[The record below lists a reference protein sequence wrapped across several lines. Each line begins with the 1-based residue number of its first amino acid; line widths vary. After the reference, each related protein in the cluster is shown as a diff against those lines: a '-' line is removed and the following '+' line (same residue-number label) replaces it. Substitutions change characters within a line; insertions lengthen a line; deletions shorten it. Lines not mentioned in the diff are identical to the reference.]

1 MKLFKGLCIFAAG
14 ALAGA
19 AVAARAVRE
28 KYQQEAEEE
37 IAEMRDYYRELRKN
51 AKTPDE
57 DKMLEEDENSKEEKE
72 ETKEEIAEMRNE
84 YDEIVKGYT
93 NYTQYLSK
101 AAAKYFD
108 TETKENKKE
117 EKEERTNYEPFI
129 IDAEEFGEDPSY
141 DTTTLTYYK
150 DKVLTNDLDDVIDY
164 SVAGE
169 ENLKIFDEYPDC
181 KAIYVRDDI
190 YMVDYEILRDPYQ
203 YDEYD
208 DFPDKKPHQL

>member
-19 AVAARAVRE
+19 AVAARMVRD

-72 ETKEEIAEMRNE
+72 VKEENTKNE
-84 YDEIVKGYT
+84 YNKIVENYT
-93 NYTQYLSK
+93 NYTQYN
-101 AAAKYFD
+101 D

-129 IDAEEFGEDPSY
+129 IDAEEFGEDPGY
-141 DTTTLTYYK
+141 DTATLTYYK
-150 DKVLTNDLDDVIDY
+150 DKVLTDDLDDVIDY

-190 YMVDYEILRDPYQ
+190 YMVDYEIIRDPYQ

>member
-19 AVAARAVRE
+19 AVAARMVRD

-72 ETKEEIAEMRNE
+72 ENDKNE
-84 YDEIVKGYT
+84 YDEIVKNYT
-93 NYTQYLSK
+93 NYTQYN
-101 AAAKYFD
+101 D

-190 YMVDYEILRDPYQ
+190 YMVDYEIIRDPYQ

>member
-19 AVAARAVRE
+19 AVAARVVRE

-57 DKMLEEDENSKEEKE
+57 NKMLEEDENSKEEKE
-72 ETKEEIAEMRNE
+72 ENTKNE

-93 NYTQYLSK
+93 NYTQYN
-101 AAAKYFD
+101 D

-129 IDAEEFGEDPSY
+129 IDVEEFGEDPTY
-141 DTTTLTYYK
+141 DTATLTYYK

-169 ENLKIFDEYPDC
+169 ENLKIFDEHPDC

-190 YMVDYEILRDPYQ
+190 YMVDYEIIRDPYQ

>member
-19 AVAARAVRE
+19 AVAARVVRD

-37 IAEMRDYYRELRKN
+37 IAEMREYYRELRKN
-51 AKTPDE
+51 AKTPNE
-57 DKMLEEDENSKEEKE
+57 DKMIEEDENNKEEKE
-72 ETKEEIAEMRNE
+72 VEEENSKNE
-84 YDEIVKGYT
+84 YNEIVKGYT
-93 NYTQYLSK
+93 NYTQYN
-101 AAAKYFD
+101 D
-108 TETKENKKE
+108 TDIKENKE

-129 IDAEEFGEDPSY
+129 IDVEEFGEDPTY
-141 DTTTLTYYK
+141 DTATLTYYK

-169 ENLKIFDEYPDC
+169 ENLKIFDEHPDC

-190 YMVDYEILRDPYQ
+190 YMVDYEIIRDPYQ

>member
-19 AVAARAVRE
+19 VVAARAVRD

-37 IAEMRDYYRELRKN
+37 IAEMRDYYRELRKEN
-51 AKTPDE
+51 VEKYPVQN
-57 DKMLEEDENSKEEKE
+57 EEAEAEKE
-72 ETKEEIAEMRNE
+72 ENTKDE

-129 IDAEEFGEDPSY
+129 IDVEEFGEDPTY
-141 DTTTLTYYK
+141 DTATLTYYK

-169 ENLKIFDEYPDC
+169 ENLKIFDEHPDC

-190 YMVDYEILRDPYQ
+190 YMVDYEIIRDPYQ

>member
-19 AVAARAVRE
+19 AVAARAVRD

-51 AKTPDE
+51 AKASNE
-57 DKMLEEDENSKEEKE
+57 DTIVEENSKEEKE
-72 ETKEEIAEMRNE
+72 ENDKNE
-84 YDEIVKGYT
+84 YDEIVKNYT

-169 ENLKIFDEYPDC
+169 ENLKIFDEHPDC

>member
-19 AVAARAVRE
+19 AVAARVVRE

-51 AKTPDE
+51 AKASNE
-57 DKMLEEDENSKEEKE
+57 DTIVEEENIKEEKE
-72 ETKEEIAEMRNE
+72 ENDKNE
-84 YDEIVKGYT
+84 YDEIVKNYT

-129 IDAEEFGEDPSY
+129 IDVEEFGEDPTY
-141 DTTTLTYYK
+141 DTATLTYYK

-169 ENLKIFDEYPDC
+169 ENLKIFDEHPDC

-190 YMVDYEILRDPYQ
+190 YMVDYEIIRDPYQ

>member
-19 AVAARAVRE
+19 AVAARVVRD

-37 IAEMRDYYRELRKN
+37 IAEMRDYYRELRKEN
-51 AKTPDE
+51 VEKYPVQN
-57 DKMLEEDENSKEEKE
+57 EEVEAEKE
-72 ETKEEIAEMRNE
+72 ENTKDE

-93 NYTQYLSK
+93 NYTQYN
-101 AAAKYFD
+101 D
-108 TETKENKKE
+108 IETKENKKE

-129 IDAEEFGEDPSY
+129 IDVEEFGEDPTY
-141 DTTTLTYYK
+141 DTATLTYYK
-150 DKVLTNDLDDVIDY
+150 DKVLTDDLDDVIDY

-169 ENLKIFDEYPDC
+169 ENLKIFDEHPDC

-208 DFPDKKPHQL
+208 DFPYKKPHQL

>member
-19 AVAARAVRE
+19 AVAARAVRD

-57 DKMLEEDENSKEEKE
+57 DKMVVEENTKEEKE
-72 ETKEEIAEMRNE
+72 ENAKNE

-129 IDAEEFGEDPSY
+129 IDAEEFGEDPTY
-141 DTTTLTYYK
+141 DTATLTYYK

-169 ENLKIFDEYPDC
+169 ENLKIFDEHPDC

-190 YMVDYEILRDPYQ
+190 YMVDYEIIRDPYQ

>member
-19 AVAARAVRE
+19 AVAARVVRD

-72 ETKEEIAEMRNE
+72 EKEENDKNE
-84 YDEIVKGYT
+84 YDEIVKNYT
-93 NYTQYLSK
+93 NYTQYN
-101 AAAKYFD
+101 D

-129 IDAEEFGEDPSY
+129 IDVEEFGEDPTY
-141 DTTTLTYYK
+141 DTATLTYYK

-169 ENLKIFDEYPDC
+169 ENLKIFDEHPDC

>member
-1 MKLFKGLCIFAAG
+1 MKLFKSLCIFAAG

-19 AVAARAVRE
+19 AVAARVVRD

-37 IAEMRDYYRELRKN
+37 IAEMRDYYRELRKEN
-51 AKTPDE
+51 VEKYPVQN
-57 DKMLEEDENSKEEKE
+57 EEAEAEKE
-72 ETKEEIAEMRNE
+72 ENTKDE
-84 YDEIVKGYT
+84 YNKIVKDYT
-93 NYTQYLSK
+93 NYTQYN
-101 AAAKYFD
+101 D

-129 IDAEEFGEDPSY
+129 IDVEEFGEDPTY
-141 DTTTLTYYK
+141 DTATLTYYK

-169 ENLKIFDEYPDC
+169 ENLKIFDEHPDC

-190 YMVDYEILRDPYQ
+190 YMVDYEIIRDPYQ

>member
-19 AVAARAVRE
+19 ATAARAVRD

-51 AKTPDE
+51 TKTPDE
-57 DKMLEEDENSKEEKE
+57 DKMVVEENTKEEKE
-72 ETKEEIAEMRNE
+72 ENAKNE

-129 IDAEEFGEDPSY
+129 IDVEEFGEDPTY
-141 DTTTLTYYK
+141 DTATLTYYK

-169 ENLKIFDEYPDC
+169 ENLKIFDEHPDC

-190 YMVDYEILRDPYQ
+190 YMVDYEIIRDPYQ

>member
-19 AVAARAVRE
+19 AVAARAVRD

-37 IAEMRDYYRELRKN
+37 IAEMRDYYRELRKEN
-51 AKTPDE
+51 IEKYPVQN
-57 DKMLEEDENSKEEKE
+57 EEAEAEKE
-72 ETKEEIAEMRNE
+72 ENTKDE
-84 YDEIVKGYT
+84 YNEIVQNYT
-93 NYTQYLSK
+93 NYTQYN
-101 AAAKYFD
+101 D
-108 TETKENKKE
+108 IETKENKKE

-129 IDAEEFGEDPSY
+129 IDVEEFGEDPTY
-141 DTTTLTYYK
+141 DTATLTYYK

-169 ENLKIFDEYPDC
+169 ENLKIFDEHPDC

-203 YDEYD
+203 YDEYE

>member
-19 AVAARAVRE
+19 AVAARAVRD

-37 IAEMRDYYRELRKN
+37 IAEMREYYRELRKEN
-51 AKTPDE
+51 VEKYPVQS
-57 DKMLEEDENSKEEKE
+57 EEVEAEKE
-72 ETKEEIAEMRNE
+72 ENTKDE

-117 EKEERTNYEPFI
+117 EKEERTNYDPFI
-129 IDAEEFGEDPSY
+129 IDVEEFGEDPTY
-141 DTTTLTYYK
+141 DTATLTYYK

-169 ENLKIFDEYPDC
+169 ENLKIFDEHPDC

-190 YMVDYEILRDPYQ
+190 YMVDYEIIRDPYQ

>member
-19 AVAARAVRE
+19 AVAARAVRD

-37 IAEMRDYYRELRKN
+37 IAEMRDYYRELRKEN
-51 AKTPDE
+51 VEKYPVQN
-57 DKMLEEDENSKEEKE
+57 EEAEAEKE
-72 ETKEEIAEMRNE
+72 ENTKDE

-129 IDAEEFGEDPSY
+129 IDVEEFGEDPTY
-141 DTTTLTYYK
+141 DTATLTYYK

-169 ENLKIFDEYPDC
+169 ENLKIFDEHPDC

-203 YDEYD
+203 YDEYED
-208 DFPDKKPHQL
+208 GFLDKKPHQL

>member
-19 AVAARAVRE
+19 AVAARVVRD

-51 AKTPDE
+51 ATTPDE
-57 DKMLEEDENSKEEKE
+57 DKMLEEDENNKEEKE
-72 ETKEEIAEMRNE
+72 ENDKNE
-84 YDEIVKGYT
+84 YDEIVKNYT
-93 NYTQYLSK
+93 NYTQYN
-101 AAAKYFD
+101 D

-190 YMVDYEILRDPYQ
+190 YMVDYEIIRDPYQ

>member
-19 AVAARAVRE
+19 AVAARMVRD

-57 DKMLEEDENSKEEKE
+57 DKMLEEDENRKEEKE
-72 ETKEEIAEMRNE
+72 VKEENTKNE
-84 YDEIVKGYT
+84 YNKIVENYT
-93 NYTQYLSK
+93 NYTQYN
-101 AAAKYFD
+101 D

-129 IDAEEFGEDPSY
+129 IDAEEFGEDPGY
-141 DTTTLTYYK
+141 DTATLTYYK
-150 DKVLTNDLDDVIDY
+150 DKVLTDDLDDVIDY

-208 DFPDKKPHQL
+208 DFPYKKPHQL

>member
-19 AVAARAVRE
+19 AIAARAVRD

-37 IAEMRDYYRELRKN
+37 IAEMREYYRELRKEN
-51 AKTPDE
+51 VEKYPVQS
-57 DKMLEEDENSKEEKE
+57 EEVEAEKE
-72 ETKEEIAEMRNE
+72 ESTKDE

-129 IDAEEFGEDPSY
+129 IDVEEFGEDPTY
-141 DTTTLTYYK
+141 DTATLTYYK

-169 ENLKIFDEYPDC
+169 ENLKIFDEHPDC

-190 YMVDYEILRDPYQ
+190 YMVDYEIIRDPYQ

>member
-19 AVAARAVRE
+19 AVAAKVVRD

-72 ETKEEIAEMRNE
+72 VKEENTKNE
-84 YDEIVKGYT
+84 YNKIVENYT
-93 NYTQYLSK
+93 NYTQYN
-101 AAAKYFD
+101 D
-108 TETKENKKE
+108 TETKEHKKE

-129 IDAEEFGEDPSY
+129 IDAEEFGEDPGY
-141 DTTTLTYYK
+141 DTATLTYYK
-150 DKVLTNDLDDVIDY
+150 DKVLTDDLDDVIDY

-190 YMVDYEILRDPYQ
+190 YMVDYEIIRDPYQ

>member
-19 AVAARAVRE
+19 AVAARVVRE

-57 DKMLEEDENSKEEKE
+57 DKMLEEDENSKEEN
-72 ETKEEIAEMRNE
+72 TKNE

-93 NYTQYLSK
+93 NYTQYN
-101 AAAKYFD
+101 D
-108 TETKENKKE
+108 IETKENKKE

-129 IDAEEFGEDPSY
+129 IDVEEFGEDPTY
-141 DTTTLTYYK
+141 DTATLTYYK

-169 ENLKIFDEYPDC
+169 ENLKIFDEHPDC

-190 YMVDYEILRDPYQ
+190 YMVDYEIIRDPYQ

>member
-19 AVAARAVRE
+19 AVAARVVRE

-51 AKTPDE
+51 TKASNE
-57 DKMLEEDENSKEEKE
+57 DTIVEEENIKEEKE
-72 ETKEEIAEMRNE
+72 ENDKNE
-84 YDEIVKGYT
+84 YDEIVKNYT

-129 IDAEEFGEDPSY
+129 ISAEEFGEDPSY

-190 YMVDYEILRDPYQ
+190 YMVDYEIIRDPYQ

>member
-19 AVAARAVRE
+19 AVAARVVRD

-51 AKTPDE
+51 AKTPNE
-57 DKMLEEDENSKEEKE
+57 DKIVEEENTKEEKE
-72 ETKEEIAEMRNE
+72 ENTKNE

-93 NYTQYLSK
+93 NYTQYN
-101 AAAKYFD
+101 D

-117 EKEERTNYEPFI
+117 EKEERTNYDPFI
-129 IDAEEFGEDPSY
+129 IDVEEFGEDPTY
-141 DTTTLTYYK
+141 DTATLTYYK
-150 DKVLTNDLDDVIDY
+150 DKVLTNDLDDIIDY

-169 ENLKIFDEYPDC
+169 ENLKIFDEHPDC

-190 YMVDYEILRDPYQ
+190 YMVDYEIIRDPYQ

>member
-19 AVAARAVRE
+19 AVAARAVRD

-51 AKTPDE
+51 AKTPNE
-57 DKMLEEDENSKEEKE
+57 DIIVEENSEEEKKEENDKD
-72 ETKEEIAEMRNE
+72 E

-93 NYTQYLSK
+93 NYTQYN
-101 AAAKYFD
+101 D
-108 TETKENKKE
+108 IETKENKKE

-129 IDAEEFGEDPSY
+129 IDVEEFGEDPTY
-141 DTTTLTYYK
+141 DTATLTYYK

-169 ENLKIFDEYPDC
+169 ENLKIFDEHPDC

-190 YMVDYEILRDPYQ
+190 YMVDYEIIRDPYQ

>member
-72 ETKEEIAEMRNE
+72 ENDKNE

-129 IDAEEFGEDPSY
+129 IDVEEFGEDPTY
-141 DTTTLTYYK
+141 DTATLTYYK

-169 ENLKIFDEYPDC
+169 ENLKIFDEHPDC

>member
-19 AVAARAVRE
+19 AVAARVVRD

-57 DKMLEEDENSKEEKE
+57 DKMIEEDENNKEEKE
-72 ETKEEIAEMRNE
+72 ENDKNE
-84 YDEIVKGYT
+84 YDEIVKNYT
-93 NYTQYLSK
+93 NYTQYN
-101 AAAKYFD
+101 D

-129 IDAEEFGEDPSY
+129 IDVEEFGEDPTY
-141 DTTTLTYYK
+141 DTATLTYYK
-150 DKVLTNDLDDVIDY
+150 DKVLTNDLDDIIDY

-169 ENLKIFDEYPDC
+169 ENLKIFDEHPDC

>member
-19 AVAARAVRE
+19 AVAARVVRE

-51 AKTPDE
+51 TKASNE
-57 DKMLEEDENSKEEKE
+57 DTIVEEENIKEEKE
-72 ETKEEIAEMRNE
+72 ENDKNE
-84 YDEIVKGYT
+84 YDEIVKNYT

-108 TETKENKKE
+108 TETKENEKE

-129 IDAEEFGEDPSY
+129 IDVEEFGEDPTY
-141 DTTTLTYYK
+141 DTATLTYYK

-169 ENLKIFDEYPDC
+169 ENLKIFDEHPDC

-190 YMVDYEILRDPYQ
+190 YMVDYEIIRDPYQ

>member
-19 AVAARAVRE
+19 AVAARAVRD

-37 IAEMRDYYRELRKN
+37 IAEMRDYYRELRKEN
-51 AKTPDE
+51 VEKYPVQN
-57 DKMLEEDENSKEEKE
+57 EEAEAEKE
-72 ETKEEIAEMRNE
+72 ENTKNE
-84 YDEIVKGYT
+84 YDEIVKNYT

-129 IDAEEFGEDPSY
+129 IDVEEFGEDPTY
-141 DTTTLTYYK
+141 DTATLTYYK

-169 ENLKIFDEYPDC
+169 ENLKIFDEHPDC

-190 YMVDYEILRDPYQ
+190 YMVDYEIIRDPYQ

>member
-19 AVAARAVRE
+19 AVAARVVRE

-57 DKMLEEDENSKEEKE
+57 DKMVEEKNTKEEKE
-72 ETKEEIAEMRNE
+72 ENTKNE

-93 NYTQYLSK
+93 NYTQYN
-101 AAAKYFD
+101 D
-108 TETKENKKE
+108 IETKENKKE

-129 IDAEEFGEDPSY
+129 IDVEEFGEDPTY
-141 DTTTLTYYK
+141 DTATLTYYK

-169 ENLKIFDEYPDC
+169 ENLKIFDEHPDC

-190 YMVDYEILRDPYQ
+190 YMVDYEIIRDPYQ

>member
-19 AVAARAVRE
+19 AVAARAVRD

-37 IAEMRDYYRELRKN
+37 IAEMREYYRELRKEN
-51 AKTPDE
+51 VEKYPVQS
-57 DKMLEEDENSKEEKE
+57 EEVEAEKE
-72 ETKEEIAEMRNE
+72 ESTKDE

-129 IDAEEFGEDPSY
+129 IDVEEFGEDPTY
-141 DTTTLTYYK
+141 DTATLTYYK

-169 ENLKIFDEYPDC
+169 ENLKIFDEHPDC

-203 YDEYD
+203 YDEYED
-208 DFPDKKPHQL
+208 GFLDKKPHQL

>member
-19 AVAARAVRE
+19 AVAARAVRD

-37 IAEMRDYYRELRKN
+37 IAEMREYYRELRKN
-51 AKTPDE
+51 AKAPDE
-57 DKMLEEDENSKEEKE
+57 DKMVEEENTKEEKE
-72 ETKEEIAEMRNE
+72 ENTKNE

-129 IDAEEFGEDPSY
+129 IDVEEFGEDPTY
-141 DTTTLTYYK
+141 DTATLTYYK

-169 ENLKIFDEYPDC
+169 ENLKIFDEHPDC

-190 YMVDYEILRDPYQ
+190 YMVDYEIIRDPYQ

>member
-19 AVAARAVRE
+19 AVAARVVRE

-51 AKTPDE
+51 AKSPDE
-57 DKMLEEDENSKEEKE
+57 DKMIEEEKE
-72 ETKEEIAEMRNE
+72 ENTKNE

-93 NYTQYLSK
+93 NYTQYN
-101 AAAKYFD
+101 D
-108 TETKENKKE
+108 IETKENKKE

-129 IDAEEFGEDPSY
+129 IDVEEFGEDPTY
-141 DTTTLTYYK
+141 DTATLTYYK
-150 DKVLTNDLDDVIDY
+150 DKVLTNDLDDIIDY

-169 ENLKIFDEYPDC
+169 ENLKIFDEHQDC

-190 YMVDYEILRDPYQ
+190 YMVDYEIIRDPYQ

>member
-19 AVAARAVRE
+19 AVAARVVRE

-51 AKTPDE
+51 AKASNE
-57 DKMLEEDENSKEEKE
+57 DTIVEENSKEEKE
-72 ETKEEIAEMRNE
+72 ENDKNE
-84 YDEIVKGYT
+84 YDEIVKNYT

-129 IDAEEFGEDPSY
+129 IDVEEFGEDPTY
-141 DTTTLTYYK
+141 DTATLTYYK

-169 ENLKIFDEYPDC
+169 ENLKIFDEHPDC

-190 YMVDYEILRDPYQ
+190 YMVDYEIIRDPYQ

>member
-19 AVAARAVRE
+19 AVAARAVRD

-57 DKMLEEDENSKEEKE
+57 DKMVEEENTKEEKE
-72 ETKEEIAEMRNE
+72 ENTKNE

-129 IDAEEFGEDPSY
+129 IDVEEFGEDPTY
-141 DTTTLTYYK
+141 DTATLTYYK

-169 ENLKIFDEYPDC
+169 ENLKIFDEHPDC

>member
-19 AVAARAVRE
+19 AVAARAVRD
-28 KYQQEAEEE
+28 KYRQEAEEE

-57 DKMLEEDENSKEEKE
+57 DKIVEEENIKEEKE
-72 ETKEEIAEMRNE
+72 ENDKNE

-129 IDAEEFGEDPSY
+129 IDVEEFGEDPTY
-141 DTTTLTYYK
+141 DTATLTYYK

-169 ENLKIFDEYPDC
+169 ENLKIFDEHPDC

>member
-19 AVAARAVRE
+19 AVAARVVRE

-51 AKTPDE
+51 TKTPDE
-57 DKMLEEDENSKEEKE
+57 DKMVEEENTKEEKE
-72 ETKEEIAEMRNE
+72 ENTKNE

-93 NYTQYLSK
+93 NYTQYN
-101 AAAKYFD
+101 D
-108 TETKENKKE
+108 IETKENKKE

-129 IDAEEFGEDPSY
+129 IDVEEFGEDPTY
-141 DTTTLTYYK
+141 DTATLTYYK

-169 ENLKIFDEYPDC
+169 ENLKIFDEHPDC

>member
-19 AVAARAVRE
+19 AVAARVVRD

-37 IAEMRDYYRELRKN
+37 IAEMRDYYRELRKEN
-51 AKTPDE
+51 VEKYPVQN
-57 DKMLEEDENSKEEKE
+57 EEAEAEKE
-72 ETKEEIAEMRNE
+72 ENTKDE
-84 YDEIVKGYT
+84 YNKIVKDYT
-93 NYTQYLSK
+93 NYTQYN
-101 AAAKYFD
+101 D
-108 TETKENKKE
+108 IETKENKKE

-129 IDAEEFGEDPSY
+129 IDVEEFGEDPTY
-141 DTTTLTYYK
+141 DTATLTYYK

-169 ENLKIFDEYPDC
+169 ENLKIFDEHPDC

-190 YMVDYEILRDPYQ
+190 YMVDYEIIRDPYQ

>member
-19 AVAARAVRE
+19 AVAARAIRD

-57 DKMLEEDENSKEEKE
+57 DKIVEEEKE
-72 ETKEEIAEMRNE
+72 ENDKNE

-129 IDAEEFGEDPSY
+129 IDVEEFGEDPTY
-141 DTTTLTYYK
+141 DTATLTYYK

-169 ENLKIFDEYPDC
+169 ENLKIFDEHPDC

>member
-19 AVAARAVRE
+19 AVAARAVRD

-37 IAEMRDYYRELRKN
+37 IAEMREYYRELRKEN
-51 AKTPDE
+51 VEKYPVQS
-57 DKMLEEDENSKEEKE
+57 EEVEAEKE
-72 ETKEEIAEMRNE
+72 ESTKDE

-129 IDAEEFGEDPSY
+129 IDVEEFGEDPTY
-141 DTTTLTYYK
+141 DTATLTYYK

-169 ENLKIFDEYPDC
+169 ENLKIFDEHPDC

-190 YMVDYEILRDPYQ
+190 YMVDYEIIRDPYQ
-203 YDEYD
+203 YNEYD

>member
-19 AVAARAVRE
+19 AVAARVVRE

-57 DKMLEEDENSKEEKE
+57 DKMVEEENTKEEKE
-72 ETKEEIAEMRNE
+72 ENTKNE

-93 NYTQYLSK
+93 NYTQYN
-101 AAAKYFD
+101 D
-108 TETKENKKE
+108 IETKENKKE

-129 IDAEEFGEDPSY
+129 IDVEEFGEDPTY
-141 DTTTLTYYK
+141 DTATLTYYK

-169 ENLKIFDEYPDC
+169 ENLKIFDEHPDC